1 MEKEYQNKERK
12 ERRIVYEKE
21 NTKTTAQVSIIAAGS
36 SNIHN
41 GAGNAGIG

>member
-21 NTKTTAQVSIIAAGS
+21 NTKTTAQVSI
-36 SNIHN
+36 
-41 GAGNAGIG
+41 GAVAKVDE